1 MAEIINASIDISK
14 FKDSEIIEGKN
25 GAKYINFSL
34 IINDTANDWGKNVSI
49 SKVQTKEEREQKAR
63 KTFVGQGVSVWRN
76 GEVLKFEKK
85 EDNTGNDNELKRR
98 YDDNLPF

>member
-14 FKDSEIIEGKN
+14 FTEVEIVEGKN

-49 SKVQTKEEREQKAR
+49 SKIQSKEEREQKAR
-63 KTFVGQGVSVWRN
+63 KTFVGQGVSVWRD
-76 GEVLKFEKK
+76 GQVLKFEKK
-85 EDNTGNDNELKRR
+85 QNDTEDS
-98 YDDNLPF
+98 PF